1 VSEERRPGARISWRP
16 IAVTGLVV
24 AIASLAAAGG
34 VAAAYYVEGVD
45 LGDVVFFAVA
55 GLTVGCA
62 LYAVSAANI
71 VRSVFSLLGTF
82 FGVAGLY
89 AMLAADFLAVVQVMV
104 YVGGIL
110 VLMLFAVM
118 LTSQISAPQESA
130 RTGGPAGVAGA
141 AALAC
146 AGLTF
151 FATLAIRAPWH
162 QAAPAPFEPTT
173 AGLGEA
179 LLGPALLP
187 FEALSVVLLGVVIG
201 AIVVARRRG
210 SGPSSDDRSGE
221 VE

>member
-1 VSEERRPGARISWRP
+1 MSDEHTPARISWRP
-16 IAVTGLVV
+16 IAAVSLAV

-34 VAAAYYVEGVD
+34 VAATYFVEGVD
-45 LGDVVFFAVA
+45 LGDVVFFVIAA
-55 GLTVGCA
+55 LTVGCA
-62 LYAVSAANI
+62 LYAVSATNI
-71 VRSVFSLLGTF
+71 VRAVFSLLGTF

-118 LTSQISAPQESA
+118 LTSRIEAPGESA
-130 RTGGPAGVAGA
+130 RTGGPAGVVGA
-141 AALAC
+141 AALAA
-146 AGLTF
+146 AGLAF
-151 FATLAIRAPWH
+151 FATLALRAPWH
-162 QAAPAPFEPTT
+162 QAAPGPFEPTT
-173 AGLGEA
+173 TGIGET

-201 AIVVARRRG
+201 AIVIARRRG
-210 SGPSSDDRSGE
+210 SGPLDRSGE